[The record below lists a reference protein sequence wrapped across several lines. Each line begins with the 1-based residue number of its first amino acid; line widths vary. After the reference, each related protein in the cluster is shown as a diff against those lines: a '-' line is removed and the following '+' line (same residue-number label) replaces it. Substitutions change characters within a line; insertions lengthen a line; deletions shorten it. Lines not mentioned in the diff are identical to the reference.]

1 MNQKNLLLR
10 YVDINKKK
18 ILYLNNIEF
27 DNQFNIRFRTE
38 NENLVRMT
46 RQREQRN
53 KKPEL
58 ATEERDC
65 FDILYENYF

>member
-10 YVDINKKK
+10 YDDINKKK

-53 KKPEL
+53 KKLEL